1 MILRRDLALSQ
12 GKAAAKAVQAA
23 INSFHRSPWLR
34 RHRYLA
40 DGEGCQV
47 VLLAEDE
54 AAMRHV
60 FDAAC
65 LRKLPC
71 ALYTESLA
79 IGPATRAEV
88 EGITDG
94 LPLM

>member
-1 MILRRDLALSQ
+1 MILRRDLALPQ

-23 INSFHRSPWLR
+23 VNSFHRSPWLR
-34 RHRYLA
+34 RQQYLA

-47 VLLAEDE
+47 ALLAEDE
-54 AAMRHV
+54 PAMRRAH
-60 FDAAC
+60 AAA
-65 LRKLPC
+65 LARGLPC
-71 ALYTESLA
+71 ALYPESLG

-94 LPLM
+94 LPTM